1 MPGVSE
7 LTTLSVV
14 NWFHLVATVVW
25 IGGIF
30 LTVTAISTAAKQ
42 SLEPPAMG
50 RFMNSFLKRFRVLAF
65 VSIGVLVVTG
75 VFMML
80 WNKLYAGGMDF
91 GNPWV
96 LFVVLKHVF
105 VLILIILCVYSLQ
118 GISPKIE
125 RLGAKGPSPKLAK
138 LQKLQMR
145 IGVTNM
151 VLGLIILAFTAITG
165 AISVLV

>member
-7 LTTLSVV
+7 LTMLSVV
-14 NWFHLVATVVW
+14 NWFHLVATVAW

-30 LTVTAISTAAKQ
+30 INLIVISPAARE

-50 RFMNSFLKRFRVLAF
+50 RFMGSFVKRFRVL
-65 VSIGVLVVTG
+65 VYISMGVLVVTG

-91 GNPWV
+91 GSPWV
-96 LFVVLKHVF
+96 LFVVLKHIF
-105 VLILIILCVYSLQ
+105 VLILIILGIYILQ
-118 GISPKIE
+118 VVAPKVE

-138 LQKLQMR
+138 AQKLQVQLAITTVI
-145 IGVTNM
+145 IGLV
-151 VLGLIILAFTAITG
+151 ILVFTAITG